1 MDNDFKQIMEVLNQD
16 SHVKELGEIMGKAME
31 GMEDQSEES
40 YDKARELYVMLAIA
54 SNEKAM
60 NMLAESV
67 WNKLN

>member
-31 GMEDQSEES
+31 GMKDQSEEA
-40 YDKARELYVMLAIA
+40 YDKARELYVLLAIA

-60 NMLAESV
+60 DMLAESV